1 MKGKTRFNLIVKKL
15 IIIQL
20 ILIFITGTISGQVR
34 VRIFAGQKPSSAV
47 FTVIK
52 GKYDLDVYDGTSMT
66 LPVGEPLIM
75 AMFNGKIAIKT
86 RNSKSFLCD
95 SLIVKGIT
103 GNDRFSFKVSNGS
116 EIRQFYDGD
125 LQCISDLGI
134 MVLINICDTEQYIAG
149 VVRTEGGPGKNI
161 EYLKSQAVLAR
172 TYTYKYSDRHIIDRY
187 NLCDNI
193 HCQAFKGIS
202 YDTLINRAVR
212 ETKGLVVL
220 TMDSSLIISAFHSN
234 CGGETSAPE
243 DVWLSGYSYLKKV
256 IDPYCVN
263 SYNAL
268 WKKSVPVTEW
278 KTYLKNSGFEE
289 RAGSPPD
296 YNFTQLTRQN
306 DYTVENFSLP
316 FGRIREDLKLRSSF
330 FSVTRE
336 GNSIIFKGRGYGHGV
351 GLCQEGAMVM
361 ASRGFKF
368 SDIIGFY
375 YSGVI
380 ITDIKNAKVVKNL
393 F

>member
-1 MKGKTRFNLIVKKL
+1 MAL
-15 IIIQL
+15 
-20 ILIFITGTISGQVR
+20 TG
-34 VRIFAGQKPSSAV
+34 
-47 FTVIK
+47 
-52 GKYDLDVYDGTSMT
+52 
-66 LPVGEPLIM
+66 GEPLIM
-75 AMFNGKIAIKT
+75 AMFNGKIAVKT

-103 GNDRFSFKVSNGS
+103 GDDRFSFRISNGS
-116 EIRQFYDGD
+116 EIRQFYCGD
-125 LQCISDLGI
+125 LRCISDLGI

-149 VVRTEGGPGKNI
+149 VVRTEGGPGKNF

-172 TYTYKYSDRHIIDRY
+172 TYTFKYSDRHIIDRY

-212 ETKGLVVL
+212 ETKGLVVVS
-220 TMDSSLIISAFHSN
+220 MDSSLIISPFHSN

-263 SYNAL
+263 SYNAV
-268 WKKSVPVTEW
+268 WKKSILVSEW
-278 KTYLKNSGFEE
+278 EAYLKNSGFEDT
-289 RAGSPPD
+289 ASSPPD
-296 YNFTQLTRQN
+296 FNFTQLTRQN
-306 DYTVENFSLP
+306 YYRVGNFSLP
-316 FGRIREDLKLRSSF
+316 FRKIRDDLKLRSSF
-330 FSVTRE
+330 FSVTRD

-380 ITDIKNAKVVKNL
+380 ITDIKNAKVVKNV

>member
-1 MKGKTRFNLIVKKL
+1 MVQKL
-15 IIIQL
+15 ITIHFFL
-20 ILIFITGTISGQVR
+20 ILITGAVSGQVR

-47 FTVIK
+47 FTAIK
-52 GKYDLDVYDGTSMT
+52 GKYELDVYDSSLIT
-66 LPVGEPLIM
+66 LAVHEPVIL
-75 AMFNGKIAIKT
+75 AMFDGKIAVKT

-103 GNDRFSFKVSNGS
+103 GNDRFSFRISNGS
-116 EIRQFYDGD
+116 EIRQFYAGD

-161 EYLKSQAVLAR
+161 EYLKSQAVLVR
-172 TYTYKYSDRHIIDRY
+172 TYTYKHSDRHIIDRY

-202 YDTLINRAVR
+202 YDTLVNRAVR
-212 ETKGLVVL
+212 ETRELVVV
-220 TMDSSLIISAFHSN
+220 TTDSSLIISAFHSN

-263 SYNAL
+263 SHNSV

-278 KTYLKNSGFEE
+278 ETYLKNSGFTEN
-289 RAGSPPD
+289 GSSPPD
-296 YNFTQLTRQN
+296 FNFTQLTRQN
-306 DYTVENFSLP
+306 DYILGDFALP
-316 FGRIREDLKLRSSF
+316 FRRIRDDLKLRSSF
-330 FSVTRE
+330 FSVVRD
-336 GNSIIFKGRGYGHGV
+336 GNSIILKGRGYGHGV

-368 SDIIGFY
+368 TDIIKFY
-375 YSGVI
+375 YSDVI
-380 ITDIKNAKVVKNL
+380 ISDINNAKIIKSD